1 MDTFHPTAQVL
12 AATLLST
19 VAAFTLIWAISLRL
33 KDAGIVD
40 FYWGPG
46 FAAIAWLAWW
56 LGGSRWPGDIV
67 FLALL
72 TLWAFRLGWHMTA
85 RHGGIEDA
93 RYADMRARHGAAFP
107 ARSLWMVFWLQ
118 AVIQWLASSPALV
131 LILTAPAIKA
141 ALWAWPPTVVLAA
154 MGAALFAFGFGLEVL
169 ADRAID
175 RFRADPANRGKLLT
189 TGLHDRV
196 RHPNYLGE
204 IVLQWGLGLI
214 AFALTLNSLALVGPA
229 LMHGLIVKLSGVP
242 MLEAQFASR
251 PGFAEWKARTNALW
265 PRFGR

>member
-1 MDTFHPTAQVL
+1 MHILLSTLQTLSVTL
-12 AATLLST
+12 AAT
-19 VAAFTLIWAISLRL
+19 VAAFTLIWAMSLRL

-46 FAAIAWLAWW
+46 FAVIGWLAWW
-56 LGGSRWPGDIV
+56 KEGSRWPGDTA
-67 FLALL
+67 FLTLL
-72 TLWAFRLGWHMTA
+72 TLWALRLGWHMTA
-85 RHGGIEDA
+85 RHGGVEDA

-131 LILTAPAIKA
+131 LMIAYPAHKTALLASPLTA
-141 ALWAWPPTVVLAA
+141 LLAA
-154 MGAALFAFGFGLEVL
+154 IGTALFVLGFGLEVA
-169 ADRAID
+169 ADRAIA
-175 RFRADPANRGKLLT
+175 RFKADPANRGKLLT
-189 TGLHDRV
+189 TELHARI

-204 IVLQWGLGLI
+204 IVLQWGLGLV
-214 AFALTLNSLALVGPA
+214 AFALTLNPLAFVGPA

-265 PRFGR
+265 PRLRG